1 MRCAT
6 EKSSGSQPVLW
17 RKDGVEAGPC
27 AVLVGINLRSFSTA
41 GLWRKDAPEAGP
53 YAGIMTVA
61 GAHSVFPRH
70 TRSFASRLLF
80 HSFCV
85 TAFVSQLLFH
95 SFFTR
100 WGDFMVLPKNLF
112 HRLSQLFPKIG

>member
-1 MRCAT
+1 MVLKRDLALYWLALIY
-6 EKSSGSQPVLW
+6 GALARPV
-17 RKDGVEAGPC
+17 
-27 AVLVGINLRSFSTA
+27 
-41 GLWRKDAPEAGP
+41 LWRKDAPEADP

-85 TAFVSQLLFH
+85 TAFMSQLLCHSFCVTAFVSQLFH
-95 SFFTR
+95 EM
-100 WGDFMVLPKNLF
+100 G
-112 HRLSQLFPKIG
+112 